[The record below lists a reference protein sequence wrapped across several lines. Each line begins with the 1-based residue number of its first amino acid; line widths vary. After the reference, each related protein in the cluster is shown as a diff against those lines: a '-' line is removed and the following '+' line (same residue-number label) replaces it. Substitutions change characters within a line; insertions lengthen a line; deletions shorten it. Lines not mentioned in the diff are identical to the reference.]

1 MTSRKRTSRTR
12 SSQPHASRIVWTDRA
27 LDDLRTIG
35 DYIARDNPVAAAR
48 WVETLM
54 MTVERA
60 ARAPLAGR
68 KLPEKGR
75 NDLREVLQR
84 TYRIVYRVREDQ
96 IDVLTIFE
104 GHRLLPGDAIP
115 DQER

>member
-1 MTSRKRTSRTR
+1 MTSPPRTSRTR
-12 SSQPHASRIVWTDRA
+12 SARPHSFRIVWTDRA

-35 DYIARDNPVAAAR
+35 DYIARDNPAAAAR
-48 WVETLM
+48 WVATLM
-54 MTVERA
+54 RTVERA

-68 KLPEKGR
+68 RLPEKAR
-75 NDLREVLQR
+75 DDIREVLQR
-84 TYRIVYRVREDQ
+84 AYRIVYRVREAQ

-115 DQER
+115 DQDR

>member
-1 MTSRKRTSRTR
+1 MTPRKRTTRTR
-12 SSQPHASRIVWTDRA
+12 GSRAHSFRIVWTERA
-27 LDDLRTIG
+27 LQDLRTIG

-48 WVETLM
+48 WVETL
-54 MTVERA
+54 TRAVERA

-68 KLPEKGR
+68 RLPEKGR
-75 NDLREVLQR
+75 NDVREVLQR

-104 GHRLLPGDAIP
+104 GHRVLPGDAIP
-115 DQER
+115 DQDP

>member
-12 SSQPHASRIVWTDRA
+12 SAQSQAFRIVWTDRA

-54 MTVERA
+54 TTVEHA
-60 ARAPLAGR
+60 ARAPFAGR
-68 KLPEKGR
+68 RLPEKGR
-75 NDLREVLQR
+75 SDLREVLQR
-84 TYRIVYRVREDQ
+84 IYRIVYRVREDQ